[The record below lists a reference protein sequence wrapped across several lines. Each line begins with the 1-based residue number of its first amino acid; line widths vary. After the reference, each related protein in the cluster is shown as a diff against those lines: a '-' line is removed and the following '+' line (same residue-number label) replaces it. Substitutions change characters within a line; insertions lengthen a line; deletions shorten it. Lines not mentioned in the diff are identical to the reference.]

1 MPENE
6 HKKDE
11 KKKKGRKKRDLV
23 RVNSLLSDGELCT
36 KSRVWCSLLQDH
48 LAAFSALDPAFNAAY
63 CTAWLSAIEALE
75 QLPTAE
81 VKADEQ
87 VTARV
92 VVERNRSAF
101 FVLVDAL
108 QFYVSRAYPGQP
120 YKAAEFGLTRIR
132 SQANKRGVR
141 DVVLGFA
148 MGICIDNNLPALL
161 AAGMPPAFKTDFDN
175 ALGHY
180 ADAEVKH
187 QYSLLNSVKATNE
200 RVKAFNDLYALHRHV
215 SEAADVVFAGNAV
228 MADLWR

>member
-6 HKKDE
+6 QNKPE
-11 KKKKGRKKRDLV
+11 KKKRGPKKRDLV
-23 RVNSLLSDGELCT
+23 RVNSQISDGELCT

-48 LAAFSALDPAFNAAY
+48 LPAFSALDPAFNAAY
-63 CTAWLSAIEALE
+63 CTAWQAAIEALE

-87 VTARV
+87 VSARV
-92 VVERNRSAF
+92 VVEKMRSAF
-101 FVLVDAL
+101 FELVDAL
-108 QFYVSRAYPGQP
+108 QFYVGRAYPGQP

-148 MGICIDNNLPALL
+148 MSICIDNNLPALT
-161 AAGMPPAFKTDFDN
+161 AAGMPPTFKTDFEN
-175 ALGHY
+175 ALGNY

-187 QYSLLNSVKATNE
+187 QYSLLDSVKATHT
-200 RVKAFNDLYALHRHV
+200 RIKAFNDLYAIHRHV
-215 SEAADVVFAGNAV
+215 AEAADVVFSGNDV
-228 MADLWR
+228 MADLWK